1 MTAGVYIPLSARK
14 QLSPSPLALEVG
26 LLPFLALPSFLSSLP
41 LEVALLNPARGSGEC
56 CNQRGVGG
64 GPAEIEF
71 GAF

>member
-41 LEVALLNPARGSGEC
+41 LEVALLNPARGFGERC
-56 CNQRGVGG
+56 KLSRGV
-64 GPAEIEF
+64 PAETEF